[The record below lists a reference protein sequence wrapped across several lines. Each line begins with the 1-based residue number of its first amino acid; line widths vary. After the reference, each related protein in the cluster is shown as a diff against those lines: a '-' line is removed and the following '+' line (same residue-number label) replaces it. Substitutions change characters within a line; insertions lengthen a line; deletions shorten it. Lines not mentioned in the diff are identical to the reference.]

1 MAQLIHRMSDDE
13 FSVYCEWLSNLSSD
27 EKRRKFKMI
36 LKRDKSWSN
45 HRDDID
51 DMRREL
57 DIEKRRSLQGV
68 CPE

>member
-13 FSVYCEWLSNLSSD
+13 FNVYCDWLSNLSSD
-27 EKRRKFKMI
+27 EKRRRFKKI
-36 LKRDKSWSN
+36 LQRDSLWCN
-45 HRDDID
+45 HQDDIEE
-51 DMRREL
+51 MRREF